1 MLIYADSMA
10 RHTDLFQILFL
21 GSIPLLIDQ
30 KISLISLARY
40 TISGQ
45 SDTETKSSFRYGFV
59 RIQFQINYR
68 SSKKYVNFV
77 HRHGAADYKV
87 QG

>member
-1 MLIYADSMA
+1 M
-10 RHTDLFQILFL
+10 
-21 GSIPLLIDQ
+21 
-30 KISLISLARY
+30 LARY
-40 TISGQ
+40 MISGQ